1 MATKQGIYFGDAA
14 ETLLGEISSKTV
26 NRALDRYAE
35 IMRRERVEKLFSD
48 AEWSALRDM
57 LNGTISEPAP
67 MIRGSLA
74 QGWDDS
80 IEDGIAEKWAVDP
93 AAMAGKLRALTYPQE
108 VSVIHFVE
116 QWWRSQNGLSITRR

>member
-14 ETLLGEISSKTV
+14 ESLLGEISSKTV

-35 IMRRERVEKLFSD
+35 IMRRERVEKLFSE

-57 LNGTISEPAP
+57 LNGTISEPAA

-108 VSVIHFVE
+108 VSVIHSVE
-116 QWWRSQNGLSITRR
+116 QWWRSQ

>member
-57 LNGTISEPAP
+57 LNGTILEPAG

-80 IEDGIAEKWAVDP
+80 IEDGIAEKWGVDP
-93 AAMAGKLRALTYPQE
+93 ASMADKLRALTYPQE
-108 VSVIHFVE
+108 VAVIHSVE
-116 QWWRSQNGLSITRR
+116 QWWRSQ

>member
-35 IMRRERVEKLFSD
+35 IMRRERVEKLFSE

-57 LNGTISEPAP
+57 LNGTISEPAG

-80 IEDGIAEKWAVDP
+80 IEDGIAEKWAVDQ

-116 QWWRSQNGLSITRR
+116 QWWRSQ

>member
-57 LNGTISEPAP
+57 LNGTISEPAA

-80 IEDGIAEKWAVDP
+80 QDDGIAEKWAVDP

-108 VSVIHFVE
+108 VAVINSVE
-116 QWWRSQNGLSITRR
+116 QWWRSQ